1 MKDPALLE
9 TLHQTFEDVSLF
21 DEWDQTERSHR
32 ELAHHGSYLHTFTG
46 RIRSTT
52 TSKASDMTI
61 YVGDT
66 RI

>member
-1 MKDPALLE
+1 MHGLGPEEVEAILA
-9 TLHQTFEDVSLF
+9 LF
-21 DEWDQTERSHR
+21 DKWGQTERSHR
-32 ELAHHGSYLHTFTG
+32 ELAHRGSYLHTFTG

>member
-1 MKDPALLE
+1 VILA
-9 TLHQTFEDVSLF
+9 LF
-21 DEWDQTERSHR
+21 DEWGQTERSHR